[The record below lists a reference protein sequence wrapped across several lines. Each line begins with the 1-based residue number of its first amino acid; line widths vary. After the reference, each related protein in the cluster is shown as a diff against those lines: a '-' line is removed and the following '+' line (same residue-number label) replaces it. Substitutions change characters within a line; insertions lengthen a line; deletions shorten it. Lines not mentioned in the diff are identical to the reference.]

1 MDIGL
6 VRTTVGAK
14 VFAAMKGAA
23 DGGLHVPHNCKRFP
37 GYEPPEE
44 RGAEANFDASA
55 LADRIFGSK
64 KIFFLGSNKP
74 YPSNR

>member
-6 VRTTVGAK
+6 VRTTVG
-14 VFAAMKGAA
+14 AAMKGAA

-64 KIFFLGSNKP
+64 KNYFF
-74 YPSNR
+74 

>member
-64 KIFFLGSNKP
+64 KNFF
-74 YPSNR
+74 